1 MGAAAGGGRDD
12 GDRPFSDHAQPN
24 HRGRSRAHLFRVGPG
39 RLRTAAVGRRGA
51 DLRGHLRHPRR
62 GAGPVDQVELSVR
75 RIPRLDA
82 RSLFGRRGLSRPGR
96 VLRLHRGSAAAVAR
110 AGDARRARG
119 LVPGQLRA
127 GEGAEPRLHL
137 QDGLVPATGTGGRH
151 GDRTHRRRLRALR
164 GGLPAGGRDELHRAA
179 ADPRGVAAGACAATR
194 ARARAEGRDGCE
206 PPSRVADAV
215 SDDLFQGIAG
225 HAQALG
231 QLRSQ
236 VTTGR
241 LAHAYLFVGESGLGK
256 STAARALAA
265 ALLPEA
271 KLGRHPDYWEDDR
284 LKPLSI
290 NEIRLLPDKPPEFHE
305 LSLQAFLNLKPAV
318 GTRRVALLVNV
329 GRIRDQD
336 QGVLLKTLEEPHP
349 HRVIVLTTPSLNP
362 FVVLPTV
369 VSRCQR
375 VFFHPVPAPE
385 IEKLL
390 VGHGIEARRA
400 GLVAELASGRPG
412 WAMRRARD
420 ETVIGLHQEWTR
432 RLEEIFGAP
441 ADVPLHVA
449 AQLDSEQMGWRRSEG
464 DEEDPALF
472 AIASWQIELRR
483 RMLAAR
489 GKEQGRWA
497 RLLELSY
504 DTLGYLE
511 QNVSPRLALETF
523 LLECRKAS

>member
-1 MGAAAGGGRDD
+1 MSDPFAGI
-12 GDRPFSDHAQPN
+12 
-24 HRGRSRAHLFRVGPG
+24 V
-39 RLRTAAVGRRGA
+39 
-51 DLRGHLRHPRR
+51 
-62 GAGPVDQVELSVR
+62 
-75 RIPRLDA
+75 
-82 RSLFGRRGLSRPGR
+82 
-96 VLRLHRGSAAAVAR
+96 
-110 AGDARRARG
+110 
-119 LVPGQLRA
+119 
-127 GEGAEPRLHL
+127 
-137 QDGLVPATGTGGRH
+137 
-151 GDRTHRRRLRALR
+151 
-164 GGLPAGGRDELHRAA
+164 
-179 ADPRGVAAGACAATR
+179 
-194 ARARAEGRDGCE
+194 
-206 PPSRVADAV
+206 
-215 SDDLFQGIAG
+215 G
-225 HAQALG
+225 HAQALD

-236 VTTGR
+236 LKTDR

-256 STAARALAA
+256 ATAARALAT
-265 ALLPEA
+265 ALLSEA
-271 KLGRHPDYWEDDR
+271 PLTRNPDYWEDDR
-284 LKPLSI
+284 IKPLSI

-305 LSLQAFLNLKPAV
+305 LSLQAFLNLKPAI
-318 GTRRVALLVNV
+318 GSRRVAVVANV
-329 GRIRDQD
+329 GRLRDQD

-375 VFFHPVPAPE
+375 LFFHPVPAPE

-390 VGHGIEARRA
+390 LAGAVESNRA
-400 GLVAELASGRPG
+400 HLLAELSGGRPG
-412 WAMRRARD
+412 WAMHRARD
-420 ETVIGLHQEWTR
+420 ESVIELHHLWTR

-483 RMLAAR
+483 RMVSSR
-489 GKEQGRWA
+489 GREQGRWA

>member
-1 MGAAAGGGRDD
+1 VIDPFYGVAG
-12 GDRPFSDHAQPN
+12 HTQA
-24 HRGRSRAHLFRVGPG
+24 
-39 RLRTAAVGRRGA
+39 
-51 DLRGHLRHPRR
+51 
-62 GAGPVDQVELSVR
+62 
-75 RIPRLDA
+75 LD
-82 RSLFGRRGLSRPGR
+82 
-96 VLRLHRGSAAAVAR
+96 
-110 AGDARRARG
+110 
-119 LVPGQLRA
+119 QLRA
-127 GEGAEPRLHL
+127 
-137 QDGLVPATGTGGRH
+137 QVK
-151 GDRTHRRRLRALR
+151 
-164 GGLPAGGRDELHRAA
+164 
-179 ADPRGVAAGACAATR
+179 
-194 ARARAEGRDGCE
+194 
-206 PPSRVADAV
+206 
-215 SDDLFQGIAG
+215 SD
-225 HAQALG
+225 
-231 QLRSQ
+231 
-236 VTTGR
+236 R

-256 STAARALAA
+256 STTARSLAS

-271 KLGRHPDYWEDDR
+271 PLTRHPDYWEDDR
-284 LKPLSI
+284 IKPLSI

-318 GTRRVALLVNV
+318 GSRRVALVVNV
-329 GRIRDQD
+329 GRLRDQD

-390 VGHGIEARRA
+390 VAGRVESGRA
-400 GLVAELASGRPG
+400 KLLSELSGGRPG
-412 WAMRRARD
+412 WAMRRAGD
-420 ETVIGLHQEWTR
+420 ERVIELHRAWTR

-441 ADVPLHVA
+441 ADVPLRLA

-472 AIASWQIELRR
+472 AMATWQIELRR
-483 RMLAAR
+483 RMLASR
-489 GKEQGRWA
+489 GRQQGRWA

-523 LLECRKAS
+523 LLECRKAA